1 VVIERNH
8 IIVWAFLFLKTPNHT
23 NLFKKGVFMTVKNIR
38 DDLRDIRYFYSRKE
52 LFDKSAISVGT
63 NIIFE
68 KVEKY
73 NKAICS
79 APPRLYDIYVSIYL
93 HNNTQESLSNKLGY
107 TIEYMSMLN
116 TQLIN
121 FFKKNLDEKEVK

>member
-1 VVIERNH
+1 
-8 IIVWAFLFLKTPNHT
+8 
-23 NLFKKGVFMTVKNIR
+23 MTAKNIR

-52 LFDKSAISVGT
+52 LFDKSAMAVGT
-63 NIIFE
+63 SIIFE

-93 HNNTQESLSNKLGY
+93 NNNTQESLADKLGY
-107 TIEYMSMLN
+107 TNEYISMLH

-121 FFKKNLDEKEVK
+121 FFKKNLEEKEEN

>member
-1 VVIERNH
+1 
-8 IIVWAFLFLKTPNHT
+8 
-23 NLFKKGVFMTVKNIR
+23 MTAKNIR

-52 LFDKSAISVGT
+52 LFDKTASSVGT

-73 NKAICS
+73 NQVICL
-79 APPRLYDIYVSIYL
+79 APPRLYDVYVSIYL
-93 HNNTQESLSNKLGY
+93 QNNTQESLADKLGY
-107 TIEYMSMLN
+107 SVEYVSMLH

-121 FFKKNLDEKEVK
+121 FLRKNIEIKEER